1 MIIFQS
7 SALIHVSAYI
17 NHCKMPFK
25 LPQFPG
31 RSNDESQ
38 PKDASLDDILPSK
51 QQRHDLIHLVS
62 ACTDHMRT
70 GLKTTFEQ
78 DGTHQDDDQPQT
90 DLSWM
95 PAMGL
100 SSSKMKTLKTAGLT
114 QFDEWRKKVLDR
126 MAESMSIKDYLASI
140 EQDTTHGSSSNT
152 ATRPE
157 KSSRLPFSIV
167 DIPASLSSFDER
179 HRSLVLGAVLFMVL
193 SLEHYSAW
201 SRTLMHYLSICL
213 QLPYEVLADQEATT
227 AATLLEAA
235 SKAGSIDA
243 EDARQKQADEGAFG
257 RKWKVGLSAVAGAA
271 VIGITGGLA
280 APIILGLAGTIM
292 GGIGLGGV
300 ATLLGATIVNP
311 VTIGALFGALGGRMT
326 GRAMEAYSKEVEDF
340 KFIPI
345 KEIKPEPTQLNQ
357 QVPTPDHK
365 LRVAIGI
372 SGWVTKESDVSMPW
386 RIFSDSSLEPFALRY
401 EQAALISLGTTLEK
415 VLKDTAYGYVQSYAI
430 KFVLPTLAA
439 AMAPIGLLKSG
450 KFIDNPFT
458 IALDRSDKAGK
469 VLAHA
474 LIDKAQGERPVTLVG
489 FSMGSRVIY
498 SCLEELA
505 AKNAFGLVE
514 NAILLGSPVP
524 STEMSWR
531 RMRSVVSS
539 RLINV
544 YTQQDV
550 ILGFLYRARNAQL
563 GIAGLQAIEVPGV
576 ENKDVSSIVSGHN
589 QYRLAV
595 GRILKE
601 LAFEDLDS
609 AYVEQE
615 HVELEN
621 EKKYEKEVYHEA
633 KESGRLKD
641 LEDEQGQLVMGRDE
655 RSDEATTRSSE
666 QPHTHK

>member
-1 MIIFQS
+1 MQ
-7 SALIHVSAYI
+7 
-17 NHCKMPFK
+17 FK

-31 RSNDESQ
+31 RSSEDHSQ
-38 PKDASLDDILPSK
+38 QKHASLDDILPTK
-51 QQRHDLIHLVS
+51 DQRSDLIHHVAS
-62 ACTDHMRT
+62 CTEHMRT
-70 GLKTTFEQ
+70 ALKSTFEQ
-78 DGTHQDDDQPQT
+78 DGSHSTTTEQT
-90 DLSWM
+90 QSDLSWM

-100 SSSKMKTLKTAGLT
+100 SSTKMKTMKTAALAHIN
-114 QFDEWRKKVLDR
+114 QWREKLLHR
-126 MAESMSIKDYLASI
+126 LAESMDVDKDILRSLEQRVAQ
-140 EQDTTHGSSSNT
+140 QDTEADNQSTKLPFP
-152 ATRPE
+152 RVPLP
-157 KSSRLPFSIV
+157 SRL
-167 DIPASLSSFDER
+167 ASFDEK
-179 HRSLVLGAVLFMVL
+179 HRALVLGAVLFMVL
-193 SLEHYSAW
+193 SLEHYSSF
-201 SRTLMHYLSICL
+201 SRTLMHYLSINF
-213 QLPYEVLADQEATT
+213 QLPYQILAEQETTT

-243 EDARQKQADEGAFG
+243 EDARQKQADDGAFG

-271 VIGITGGLA
+271 VSGITGGLA
-280 APIILGLAGTIM
+280 APLILGLGATIM

-300 ATLLGATIVNP
+300 ATLLGATIINP

-340 KFIPI
+340 KFLPV
-345 KEIKPEPTQLNQ
+345 KDIKPQSAQSARDQ
-357 QVPTPDHK
+357 QVPTPEHK

-372 SGWVTKESDVSMPW
+372 SGWVTKESDVSLPW
-386 RIFSDSSLEPFALRY
+386 RIFSDHSVESFALRY
-401 EQAALISLGTTLEK
+401 EQAALISLGTTLDK

-474 LIDKAQGERPVTLVG
+474 LIDKAQGERPVTLIG
-489 FSMGSRVIY
+489 FSMGARVIY

-505 AKNAFGLVE
+505 AQSAFGLVE
-514 NAILLGSPVP
+514 NAVLIGSPIP

-539 RLINV
+539 RLVNV

-563 GIAGLQAIEVPGV
+563 GIAGLQAIETVPAI
-576 ENKDVSSIVSGHN
+576 ENKDISSLVSGHN

-595 GRILKE
+595 GMILQE
-601 LAFEDLDS
+601 LDFDDIDPTF
-609 AYVEQE
+609 VEQE
-615 HVELEN
+615 SAELET

-633 KESGRLKD
+633 KKSGQLKE
-641 LEDEQGQLVMGRDE
+641 LEDEQGEFIMEKDE
-655 RSDEATTRSSE
+655 RPDTSSSPTSTNNQDLTSAGE
-666 QPHTHK
+666 EHKPPLPVRNG